1 MAGQSRPTRRRSR
14 RAGLLGA
21 ALAALVATAPGR
33 AGADRSFDVVMTPPA
48 VDAYGMAVID
58 RAQTPQRFEFGMQ
71 AQFGWA
77 YSPLRLTLAD
87 PHQSTLPDAQFRVIE
102 QQYNVDLGFFLGLAD
117 FLSVAAALPM
127 AVNVYDDNALG
138 SANELILP
146 TSTTGM
152 GTVVGTGMYQ
162 GLPRQNISISNVG
175 PRDPRLSLKARFYG
189 GRWFEIGMLLEGTLP
204 IGNSDSFMGDKT
216 ATFRPRLLMGVL
228 LKRVVLALSFGAII
242 RGISEL
248 DDPYRS
254 QPVIRLQVGHELT
267 WGAGLSVKA
276 HRMLGLGV
284 ESVGTVPVTGDVVSP
299 TALLLG
305 SLYFQPVDKFKLMV
319 SGGGGLISSSPRN
332 ADGRVLVGLSYSLS
346 PRAGGLL

>member
-1 MAGQSRPTRRRSR
+1 
-14 RAGLLGA
+14 
-21 ALAALVATAPGR
+21 
-33 AGADRSFDVVMTPPA
+33 
-48 VDAYGMAVID
+48 
-58 RAQTPQRFEFGMQ
+58 
-71 AQFGWA
+71 
-77 YSPLRLTLAD
+77 
-87 PHQSTLPDAQFRVIE
+87 
-102 QQYNVDLGFFLGLAD
+102 
-117 FLSVAAALPM
+117 M